1 MSKLSKILFLM
12 SGISLVCMTITRYLL
27 GEWVPFCWLSLGMAV
42 LFLVA
47 GIIKDRAFFKEFL
60 TMKTTKEGMSMGVL
74 ILLMLAVLAV
84 VNYIGVRHYLTFDF
98 STAQSNTLAEQS
110 IKLVKNLDEELKVY
124 FFYKKGVEGNEEN
137 RRSFRDLIKKYQD
150 INPRIQLNFVE
161 VNEQP
166 DLAKDFGVDK
176 GSGTAFLEYKGRRN
190 LLQKIDEQEFT
201 SSLVKVTREKNKT
214 IYFTVGHGEANLEE
228 VKEGL
233 GLNALKVML
242 ERNRY
247 TVKPLALITEPKVPA
262 DADVIVIAGPIQNF
276 LAHEVEALEGYLK
289 NGGNLFIALESQN
302 PANLDKLIRKMGIEL
317 GNNYVFNIV
326 DTVMGQGINQGPVM
340 GSVFSPLNEITK
352 AFGQSEVT
360 LFRHPQALKK
370 VVEPPGMSIDELVR
384 TSPKSMAFKSMNLK
398 EDGPVGSFALVDQ
411 VVGQWDSDPQAKKFA
426 AIIAGD
432 VDFMTNQMLYQNL
445 NRDLVLN
452 SLASLAKEENLISIS
467 PKEPQATQLI
477 LTETKFAVFIF
488 AFLIPLPLLL
498 LGAGITLYSR
508 RRSA

>member
-1 MSKLSKILFLM
+1 MSKISKISFLM
-12 SGISLVCMTITRYLL
+12 AGISLVCMSITRYLL
-27 GEWVPFCWLSLGMAV
+27 GDWVPFCWLALGMAV
-42 LFLVA
+42 LFLVV

-74 ILLMLAVLAV
+74 ILLMLAVLSV
-84 VNYIGVRHYLTFDF
+84 VNYIGVRHYITFDF
-98 STAQSNTLAEQS
+98 STGQSNTLAEQS
-110 IKLVKNLDEELKVY
+110 VKLIKGLDSDLKVY

-137 RRSFRDLIKKYQD
+137 RRAFRDLIKKYQD
-150 INPRIQLNFVE
+150 INSRIQLSFVE

-166 DLAKDFGVDK
+166 DIAKDFGVDK
-176 GSGTAFLEYKGRRN
+176 GSGTAFLEYKGRRS

-214 IYFTVGHGEANLEE
+214 VYFTVGHGESSIEE

-233 GLNALKVML
+233 GLNALKTML

-247 TVKPLALITEPKVPA
+247 TVKTLPLIQEPKVPA
-262 DADVIVIAGPIQNF
+262 DADVVIIAGPIQDF
-276 LAHEVEALEGYLK
+276 LGHEVDALEAYLK
-289 NGGNLFIALESQN
+289 NGGGLFIALESQN
-302 PANLDKLIRKMGIEL
+302 PAGLEKLVRKMGIQLE
-317 GNNYVFNIV
+317 NNYIFNIV

-340 GSVFSPLNEITK
+340 GSVFSPMNEITK
-352 AFGQSEVT
+352 SFGQSEVT

-370 VVEPPGMSIDELVR
+370 ISEPPGMGIDELVR
-384 TSPKSMAFKSMNLK
+384 TNPKSMAFRTLNLK
-398 EDGPVGSFALVDQ
+398 EEGPVGSYALMDQ
-411 VVGQWDSDPQAKKFA
+411 VIGQWDSDPKNKHFSV
-426 AIIAGD
+426 IIAGD

-452 SLASLAKEENLISIS
+452 SIASLAKEESLISIS

-477 LTETKFAVFIF
+477 LTETKFGIFLF

-498 LGAGITLYSR
+498 LGTGITLYTR
-508 RRSA
+508 RRNA

>member
-1 MSKLSKILFLM
+1 MSKISKIAFLM
-12 SGISLVCMTITRYLL
+12 AGISLVCMSITRYLL
-27 GEWVPFCWLSLGMAV
+27 GDWVPFCWLSLGMAV
-42 LFLVA
+42 FFLFV

-74 ILLMLAVLAV
+74 ILLMLAVLSV
-84 VNYIGVRHYLTFDF
+84 VNYIGVRHYVTFDF
-98 STAQSNTLAEQS
+98 STGQSNTLAEQS
-110 IKLVKNLDEELKVY
+110 VKLIKGLDTDLKVY

-137 RRSFRDLIKKYQD
+137 RKAFRELIKKYQD

-166 DLAKDFGVDK
+166 DIAKDFGVDK

-214 IYFTVGHGEANLEE
+214 IYFTVGHGESNIED

-233 GLNALKVML
+233 GLNALKTIL

-247 TVKPLALITEPKVPA
+247 TVKALPLIQEPKVPA
-262 DADVIVIAGPIQNF
+262 DADVVIIAGPIQNF
-276 LAHEVEALEGYLK
+276 LSHEVDALEAYLK
-289 NGGNLFIALESQN
+289 NGGSLFIALESQN
-302 PANLDKLIRKMGIEL
+302 PAGLDKLVRKMGIEL
-317 GNNYVFNIV
+317 QNNYIFNIV

-340 GSVFSPLNEITK
+340 GSVFSPMNEITK
-352 AFGQSEVT
+352 SFGQSEVT

-370 VVEPPGMSIDELVR
+370 VAEPPGMAIDELVR
-384 TSPKSMAFKSMNLK
+384 TNPKSMAFRALNLK
-398 EDGPVGSFALVDQ
+398 EEGPVGSFALMDQ
-411 VVGQWDSDPQAKKFA
+411 VTGQWDSDPQNKQFS

-452 SLASLAKEENLISIS
+452 AVASLAKEESLISIS

-477 LTETKFAVFIF
+477 LTETKFGIFLF
-488 AFLIPLPLLL
+488 AFLIPLPLVL
-498 LGAGITLYSR
+498 LGTGITLYTR
-508 RRSA
+508 RRNA